1 MAKCLLLWKTRI
13 QLILTERTD
22 KIFRFLCKYPFLP
35 CIFVPNLQSA
45 KKALRQNKRRKAL
58 NLEYKKKMREPIK
71 KFKKLLADKKTQEA
85 KALLP
90 QIYKALD
97 KAAKHGTIKKN
108 NASRLKSRLSTRINK
123 AL

>member
-1 MAKCLLLWKTRI
+1 M
-13 QLILTERTD
+13 
-22 KIFRFLCKYPFLP
+22 
-35 CIFVPNLQSA
+35 PNLQSA

-71 KFKKLLADKKTQEA
+71 KFKKLLAEKKTQEA

-90 QIYKALD
+90 QIYKVLD

-108 NASRLKSRLSTRINK
+108 TASRLKSRLALRIGRVV
-123 AL
+123 